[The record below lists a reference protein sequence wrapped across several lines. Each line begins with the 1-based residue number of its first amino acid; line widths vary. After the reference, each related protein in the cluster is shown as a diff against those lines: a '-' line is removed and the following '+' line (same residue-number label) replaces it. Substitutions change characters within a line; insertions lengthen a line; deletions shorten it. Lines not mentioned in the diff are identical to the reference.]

1 MSSQVV
7 SLPTQQTR
15 PLIID
20 GLNWAAVT
28 RDQFERTLQGGVTA
42 INLTAVQP
50 WSDLSK
56 SLKEL
61 EANLSAIEA
70 MSDIAL
76 VVHTIDD
83 IEKAHQEQKLGVI
96 IGAQNS
102 LMVEGD
108 VTLLATFKRLGMRIL
123 QPTYNEPCAFGQG
136 APDMGEADKGITE
149 AGRAWVAE
157 MHKIAY

>member
-1 MSSQVV
+1 M
-7 SLPTQQTR
+7 
-15 PLIID
+15 
-20 GLNWAAVT
+20 T

-83 IEKAHQEQKLGVI
+83 IEKCCC
-96 IGAQNS
+96 
-102 LMVEGD
+102 
-108 VTLLATFKRLGMRIL
+108 
-123 QPTYNEPCAFGQG
+123 P
-136 APDMGEADKGITE
+136 
-149 AGRAWVAE
+149 
-157 MHKIAY
+157 